1 MLGKS
6 VEANQQ
12 FLRQDW
18 ERLRTRAW
26 PVRQAPYYRI
36 YTRSP
41 LGTMVFSYLWY
52 VHGCTSLSRLVINPH
67 SQNLLGRSEADSMTT
82 EFFTITII
90 IITTIITITTI
101 TIITAAA
108 AVSQVNKLRL
118 KEMKSVITEQSTSSK
133 TESILQYQ
141 EWKVWFNCYGGI
153 ISNENHK

>member
-141 EWKVWFNCYGGI
+141 EWKVWFNCYGGV